1 MDRDP
6 QAADGCA
13 GRFGA
18 EHDCFAAGVAGACRC
33 FSKFREGSAQAFG
46 AEKCEARVKT
56 FDDLLIELYE
66 RLRGDPADAESR
78 AQAER
83 LAESIRSAFSVVLVD
98 EFQDTDPIQ
107 YAVIK
112 RLFLRKRE
120 SHPVWFVG
128 DPKQAIYRFR
138 GADLETYLRARRDV
152 EALYQTAGSGRFRG
166 VYALT
171 TNYRSSPDLVRA
183 FNAFWRTAPNPFLR
197 EDLAY
202 LEVKSSPKNLPLMQ
216 KRPTGPSWMRCRLNG

>member
-1 MDRDP
+1 M
-6 QAADGCA
+6 
-13 GRFGA
+13 
-18 EHDCFAAGVAGACRC
+18 
-33 FSKFREGSAQAFG
+33 
-46 AEKCEARVKT
+46 
-56 FDDLLIELYE
+56 IELYE

-120 SHPVWFVG
+120 LYPVWFVG

-138 GADLETYLRARRDV
+138 GADL
-152 EALYQTAGSGRFRG
+152 
-166 VYALT
+166 
-171 TNYRSSPDLVRA
+171 
-183 FNAFWRTAPNPFLR
+183 
-197 EDLAY
+197 
-202 LEVKSSPKNLPLMQ
+202 K
-216 KRPTGPSWMRCRLNG
+216 PTCGHAAM

>member
-1 MDRDP
+1 M
-6 QAADGCA
+6 
-13 GRFGA
+13 
-18 EHDCFAAGVAGACRC
+18 
-33 FSKFREGSAQAFG
+33 
-46 AEKCEARVKT
+46 
-56 FDDLLIELYE
+56 IELYE

-216 KRPTGPSWMRCRLNG
+216 NARRGHHGCGAV